1 MIGADE
7 EMIQPHRQ
15 ITEFDI
21 LTRTQKRE
29 SVNVL
34 INGKEKALAIKLKL
48 LTF

>member
-1 MIGADE
+1 
-7 EMIQPHRQ
+7 MIQPHRS

-34 INGKEKALAIKLKL
+34 INGTLSPLPLSE
-48 LTF
+48 LTIIT